1 MYLDII
7 NNEKLSG
14 ESLSVP
20 VQPDLLP
27 LATMPDQTTNTDEQR
42 VPDRTV
48 QDVISASLEPTKI
61 IHIEG
66 TVGMMPITSS
76 KSTENA
82 NDFPVV
88 KDHDEFFDVESEL
101 PNEITKADVTPTT
114 VAVEKPAITLA
125 EAEKLQHDAAIEQ
138 KDDDFYEPEL
148 DLTLTKVPTI
158 IEGFIS
164 IENKINSLTSSPI
177 TTIIKN
183 TTEDVSVGKSK
194 NNKEKKTTVI
204 TQQPVAN
211 KKSKSVNNKT
221 STALS
226 TPVEYN
232 GMPVIVEQTTMDKQ
246 TTSGKNNKKEQTIIE
261 KLSSVELIDQKKN
274 SQIAL
279 PQINITEI
287 PSLDP
292 PIPSVQQEF
301 VRPKFSF
308 RLKPTITVNEDDQL
322 KLEVHFIGHPEPKV
336 KEKSFHIF
344 FHHFFLSR

>member
-1 MYLDII
+1 MYLDTI

-42 VPDRTV
+42 IPDRTV
-48 QDVISASLEPTKI
+48 QDVISASLEPTKV
-61 IHIEG
+61 IHIEC
-66 TVGMMPITSS
+66 TAGMIPSPSS
-76 KSTENA
+76 KSPENT

-101 PNEITKADVTPTT
+101 PNEITKADVTPT

-148 DLTLTKVPTI
+148 DLTSTKVPTI
-158 IEGFIS
+158 IEDLIS
-164 IENKINSLTSSPI
+164 IENEINTLTSSPI

-183 TTEDVSVGKSK
+183 TTEDVSVGKSE
-194 NNKEKKTTVI
+194 NNT
-204 TQQPVAN
+204 VAN

-221 STALS
+221 STAS
-226 TPVEYN
+226 ATPVEYN
-232 GMPVIVEQTTMDKQ
+232 EMPVIVD
-246 TTSGKNNKKEQTIIE
+246 GP
-261 KLSSVELIDQKKN
+261 IDQKKN
-274 SQIAL
+274 SQIEL
-279 PQINITEI
+279 PQINITEV

-292 PIPSVQQEF
+292 SIPSVQQEF

-322 KLEVHFIGHPEPKV
+322 KLEVHFIGHPKPKV
-336 KEKSFHIF
+336 KEKSFRILT
-344 FHHFFLSR
+344 HHFFLSR